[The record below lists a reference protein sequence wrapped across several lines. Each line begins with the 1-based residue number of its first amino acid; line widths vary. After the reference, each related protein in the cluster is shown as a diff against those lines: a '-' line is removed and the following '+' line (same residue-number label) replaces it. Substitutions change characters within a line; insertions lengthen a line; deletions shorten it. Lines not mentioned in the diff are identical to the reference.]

1 MWTAYIK
8 MCVRVQ
14 KRLNEPYIAEKI
26 LTTRWPP
33 QGFRSVALSERRRLT
48 LPLPYATWFVQFQ
61 KKIRYPPFA
70 IVFTR
75 DRRHKL
81 FFFNPQ
87 SGRENRQWPPF
98 QLGGVARVTTPFK
111 KKRKGPCHSTRFLS
125 CLPQNVSWH
134 KSPRTRISALPQ
146 HCQQMWP
153 PFFFSLPLLKKGKKK
168 EKLNSPLPCQLK

>member
-1 MWTAYIK
+1 MNSVHKDVCAGAETAQWTVHSRKNSDDA
-8 MCVRVQ
+8 
-14 KRLNEPYIAEKI
+14 
-26 LTTRWPP
+26 LTASGAAADTPSPIRHMICTV
-33 QGFRSVALSERRRLT
+33 SK
-48 LPLPYATWFVQFQ
+48 
-61 KKIRYPPFA
+61 KKIWYPPFA

-75 DRRHKL
+75 DRCHKL